1 MAVRW
6 FCLIA
11 IAYWAIMGLQSWAST
26 DEWDVEALQNL
37 YISLNRPLQL
47 EHWKLVGGDPCEEAW
62 IGVECFRSSI
72 INLKL
77 HGLGLTGSLGFEL
90 SILRNLKHLD
100 LSSNNIEGTIPYS
113 LPPNITHLNLAEN
126 KLSQSIPYS
135 LENMKHLGHL
145 NLSHNLLSGPL
156 GDVFNGLEN
165 LREMDLS
172 FNSFTGDLPPSF
184 RSLTNLNGLF
194 LQNNKFTGSV
204 IFLAN
209 LSLSDLNIEDNHF
222 SGVIPEK
229 FQTIPN
235 LRIAGNKFDKET
247 NYPPWNFPSETMPRE
262 HNISSPPATNLSAIE
277 SHPSRVIG
285 VHKKKN
291 AHAAGLVLVIA
302 GVTLIAALAVLA
314 IVVYRH
320 RSHGKTRGSLGS
332 SEESM
337 KSPTIGI
344 APDYASTNTQS
355 SPPLSAFSDSRL
367 ITPSPLPP
375 IRTKTMKVSKR
386 SSPRSKMSV
395 GTKVYTI
402 AELQIATNS
411 FSEENLIGD
420 GSLGS
425 VYKAEFPDGTILA
438 VKNIKTVP
446 LSIIEEQ
453 QFLDVIRNASRLRHP
468 NIATLV
474 GYCMEHG
481 QHLVVYEFI
490 RNFSLNEALHSVVC
504 KPLSWS
510 QRLKIALGV
519 GRALNYIHSSS
530 VPPIAHSNLKAA
542 NILLDEELMPR
553 ISDCGLAMLRP
564 LASNAVK
571 LKASEMAIADSGYI
585 APEHVQPGTG
595 NTKADVYAFG
605 VLLLE
610 LLTGRKPFDNSR
622 PKTEQSLVRWAS
634 SRLHDS
640 TSLRQMVDPVI
651 TRMISSKSLS
661 RLADIVSLC
670 IQPEQEFRPPMSEM
684 VESLM
689 HLLQR
694 PNAREGTEAVERLLQ
709 WPNPRERTEADDL
722 DRSFRSTNS
731 RFFGSPTISYYSV

>member
-37 YISLNRPLQL
+37 YVSLNRPLQL

-62 IGVECFRSSI
+62 IGVECFQSSI

-90 SILRNLKHLD
+90 SILRNLKHL
-100 LSSNNIEGTIPYS
+100 
-113 LPPNITHLNLAEN
+113 NLAEN

-145 NLSHNLLSGPL
+145 
-156 GDVFNGLEN
+156 
-165 LREMDLS
+165 DLS

-184 RSLTNLNGLF
+184 RSLTNLNG
-194 LQNNKFTGSV
+194 
-204 IFLAN
+204 
-209 LSLSDLNIEDNHF
+209 LNIEDNHF

-411 FSEENLIGD
+411 FREENLIGD

-481 QHLVVYEFI
+481 QHFVV
-490 RNFSLNEALHSVVC
+490 
-504 KPLSWS
+504 
-510 QRLKIALGV
+510 
-519 GRALNYIHSSS
+519 YIHSSS

-564 LASNAVK
+564 LASNTVK

-640 TSLRQMVDPVI
+640 TSLRQM
-651 TRMISSKSLS
+651 
-661 RLADIVSLC
+661 
-670 IQPEQEFRPPMSEM
+670 PEQEFRPPMSEM

-689 HLLQR
+689 RLLQR

>member
-1 MAVRW
+1 MRW

-47 EHWKLVGGDPCEEAW
+47 QHWKLVGGDPCEEAW
-62 IGVECFRSSI
+62 IGVECFQSSI

-90 SILRNLKHLD
+90 SILRNLKHL
-100 LSSNNIEGTIPYS
+100 
-113 LPPNITHLNLAEN
+113 NLAEN
-126 KLSQSIPYS
+126 KFSQSIPYS
-135 LENMKHLGHL
+135 IENMKHLRHL
-145 NLSHNLLSGPL
+145 
-156 GDVFNGLEN
+156 
-165 LREMDLS
+165 DLS

-184 RSLTNLNGLF
+184 RSLTDLNG
-194 LQNNKFTGSV
+194 
-204 IFLAN
+204 
-209 LSLSDLNIEDNHF
+209 LNIEDNHF

-229 FQTIPN
+229 FQTINN

-247 NYPPWNFPSETMPRE
+247 NYPPWNFPSEPMPRE
-262 HNISSPPATNLSAIE
+262 HNISSLPATNLSAIE

-291 AHAAGLVLVIA
+291 AHAAGIVLLIA

-314 IVVYRH
+314 IVVYRN
-320 RSHGKTRGSLGS
+320 RSRGKTHGSLES

-337 KSPTIGI
+337 RSPTIGVVQ
-344 APDYASTNTQS
+344 DYASTNAQS
-355 SPPLSAFSDSRL
+355 SPPLSAFSNSRL
-367 ITPSPLPP
+367 ITPPPLPP
-375 IRTKTMKVSKR
+375 VRTKTMKESKR
-386 SSPRSKMSV
+386 SSSRSKMSV

-402 AELQIATNS
+402 AELEIATNS
-411 FSEENLIGD
+411 FSEENVIGE

-425 VYKAEFPDGTILA
+425 VYKAEFPDGKILA
-438 VKNIKTVP
+438 VKNIKIVP

-453 QFLDVIRNASRLRHP
+453 QFLHAIRNASRLRHP
-468 NIATLV
+468 NIVTLV

-504 KPLSWS
+504 KQLSWS
-510 QRLKIALGV
+510 LRLKIALGI

-553 ISDCGLAMLRP
+553 VSDCGLAMLRP
-564 LASNAVK
+564 LASNTVK

-610 LLTGRKPFDNSR
+610 LLTGRRPFDNSR

-651 TRMISSKSLS
+651 TRMISSKCLS

-670 IQPEQEFRPPMSEM
+670 IQPEQEFRPPMSEI

-689 HLLQR
+689 RLLQR
-694 PNAREGTEAVERLLQ
+694 PNAREGTEADERLLQ
-709 WPNPRERTEADDL
+709 RPNAREGTEAADDL

-731 RFFGSPTISYYSV
+731 KFFGSPTISYYSV